1 MTPAKP
7 KWETPKILSDLPLR
21 DEKETK
27 FHFNEFAVT
36 LARLIAAPTTRTPL
50 TIGISGAWGSG
61 KTTLLQRIQEQLA
74 SCDGKKTP
82 SFANPG
88 ESGKDFR
95 KCKTVWFDA
104 WKYNDDNEILAALVR
119 VILDAMHKDGLFAT
133 ILAEWEDPRQPKYDW
148 VGMFL
153 NAFQLKFGGLGS
165 GIEFKLDPKAHEQES
180 PFKTHTAFFDH
191 FSEAFVRLMALWVHH
206 TSNAEKIDEQTGALV
221 VFIDDLDRCLPE
233 KTVQVLEAV
242 KLFLDKDGCIFV
254 LGAHTDVVQKAVMKI
269 YEDAGLSP
277 ESASDYLEKIIQL
290 RFELPPLDEGQMGNY
305 VTEQGL
311 PPEALESW
319 ETVVAGAEINPRK
332 VKTFLNDLN
341 LAWALLVNTGQ
352 AQDVERVD
360 FTRWQVLMRA
370 APDAFKK
377 TVYEIDDLD
386 LRFQFIQRALAWQ
399 NGDAQAAE
407 YFREYEKY
415 SRLKRTLKKIHAF
428 GPRFDAK
435 TLDAFIHLTAPPKPP
450 APEKTPVEVKPAET
464 KVVPETIEEAQ
475 IPTQGEARPEKGRR
489 LEALPTRPGARI
501 FAGMEFMPVPKG
513 KFLMG
518 SRDGNELAYDNEKPQ
533 HTVEIPQD
541 YWLARFPVTNEQY
554 AKSIE
559 ATNQAYNIVI
569 GGREQ
574 NRIDGWEKKLDNPVV
589 NITWYAAMA
598 YCEWLNQTCGKELPE
613 GYVFY
618 LPTEAEWE
626 KAARG
631 EFGFEWPWGNDFD
644 PEKCNSE
651 EGKKEGT
658 TPAGAYSTQG
668 DSPYGCADMVGNVWE
683 WTRSLWG
690 KDVSTAE
697 YRYPNNPN
705 DGRENIQAD
714 DNVRRVLRGG
724 SFYSG
729 RRLARCAFRSRSLP
743 FHHAYD
749 LGFRVGVVSPISIS
763 GL

>member
-1 MTPAKP
+1 MPESKP
-7 KWETPKILSDLPLR
+7 RWETPKILSDLPLR
-21 DEKETK
+21 QENETK

-36 LARLIAAPTTRTPL
+36 LARLIASPTTRTPL

-61 KTTLLQRIQEQLA
+61 KTTLLLCIQEKLA
-74 SCDGKKTP
+74 SCDGEKTP

-88 ESGKDFR
+88 ESAKDFR

-119 VILDAMHKDGLFAT
+119 VILNAMHKDGLFAT

-153 NAFQLKFGGLGS
+153 NAFQLKFGGLGA
-165 GIEFKLDPKAHEQES
+165 GLEFKLDPKAHEQES
-180 PFKTHTAFFDH
+180 PFKTHTAFFDQ
-191 FSEAFVRLMALWVHH
+191 FSDAFVRLMALWVHH
-206 TSNAEKIDEQTGALV
+206 TSNVDKINEKTGVLV
-221 VFIDDLDRCLPE
+221 VYIDDLDRCLPE

-254 LGAHTDVVQKAVMKI
+254 LGAHTEVVQKAVMKI

-352 AQDVERVD
+352 AQDVERAD

-464 KVVPETIEEAQ
+464 KAVPEALEEAQ
-475 IPTQGEARPEKGRR
+475 IPTQREFAPEKGRR
-489 LEALPTRPGARI
+489 PDAIPARPGARI

-518 SRDGNELAYDNEKPQ
+518 SRDDNALAYDTEKPQ
-533 HTVEIPQD
+533 HTVEISQD
-541 YWLARFPVTNEQY
+541 YWIARFLVTNEQY
-554 AKSIE
+554 AKYIK
-559 ATNQAYNIVI
+559 ATNQQRNW
-569 GGREQ
+569 
-574 NRIDGWEKKLDNPVV
+574 IDDWEKKLDHPVV
-589 NITWYAAMA
+589 NITWHAAMA
-598 YCEWLNQTCGKELPE
+598 YCDWLNQTCGKELPE
-613 GYVFY
+613 GYIFR
-618 LPTEAEWE
+618 LPSEAEWE

-644 PEKCNSE
+644 PAKCNSE
-651 EGKKEGT
+651 EGKKGDT
-658 TPAGAYSTQG
+658 SPVGAYSTQG

-690 KDVSTAE
+690 KGISTPE
-697 YRYPNNPN
+697 YRYPYNPT
-705 DGRENIQAD
+705 DGRENLQAGND
-714 DNVRRVLRGG
+714 TLRVLRGG
-724 SFYSG
+724 SFNDN
-729 RRLARCAFRSRSLP
+729 RRDARCACRGGGLP
-743 FHHAYD
+743 YYWIGD
-749 LGFRVGVVSPISIS
+749 YGFRVGVVSPISIS